1 MLRKRYNGTML
12 DFSSLKRQ
20 AFGLDI
26 SDRSLKIAKLE
37 KKGKYIKLVSF
48 EEHDIPEGILSHG
61 EIKKEE
67 ELAAVLAD
75 SLKKVEGK
83 PLDTRYA
90 VVSLP
95 EERAFLQV
103 IQLPLLEE
111 KELEQ
116 AIRFEAEN
124 YIPFPIDSVYL

>member
-1 MLRKRYNGTML
+1 ML
-12 DFSSLKRQ
+12 DFSSLTRQ

-75 SLKKVEGK
+75 SLKKVELILSFLSVLLSRCTK
-83 PLDTRYA
+83 NNK
-90 VVSLP
+90 VESLLSIMG
-95 EERAFLQV
+95 EV
-103 IQLPLLEE
+103 QL
-111 KELEQ
+111 
-116 AIRFEAEN
+116 
-124 YIPFPIDSVYL
+124 